1 MKNYRRLLKVFLKDI
16 AYDPPKDKG
25 RKAQILI
32 LSIFAVVFIMIPVAV
47 GSGLFTF
54 LMTRSLV
61 RAGHAAFG
69 LQVMYHLISIFT
81 MVFGINVIFNELYF
95 STDIDRL
102 LPLPLRGREIAGA
115 KFGAAYQM
123 ENIIQFIL
131 ILSCTIGYGLA
142 SDMPVWRWPIAILLG
157 FTLSLIPML
166 YCAILGIF
174 LMTFTRVVKSKDTVR
189 RISIIFMIVVFALMG
204 LALTSL
210 KKVDVDSWI
219 VNAASQDIPF
229 LRIMNVV
236 FYENALMLDF
246 MNDGSVLAI
255 LIFAVLHLVILGL
268 FLLVAEKFYINSV
281 SRLGEGEHRTKNK
294 AVHLEKALRPRSA
307 FRAYMRK
314 EWKILRRTPV
324 FFTNCILITWIWP
337 VFVVIAAAMT
347 GTSMAPSA
355 LHEKLGDGDTP
366 FALGVMIAAFAVPFI
381 MGAMNSLG
389 SNAFSREGR
398 HYEVIQ
404 FLPMSVALQWNA
416 KAAVSML
423 VCFFGTAPFFLFFG
437 IYAGAPILQILLY
450 LLLCAAASFVVTYM
464 GMLLDSVNPKLVWE
478 DALSALRENYNTFFN
493 MAIAIG
499 IVALF
504 GGIAAVLYAFLDVP
518 VTLLGCGLLIITM
531 IFGVIEYKRSMTRGI
546 ENVLHVGSE

>member
-32 LSIFAVVFIMIPVAV
+32 LTIFAVVFIMIPVAV

-115 KFGAAYQM
+115 KFGAAYRM

-189 RISIIFMIVVFALMG
+189 RISIIFMIVVFALLG

-229 LRIMNVV
+229 LRIMNVI

-255 LIFAVLHLVILGL
+255 LIFAVLHLAILGL

-294 AVHLEKALRPRSA
+294 AVHLEKALRPRNA

-437 IYAGAPILQILLY
+437 IYAGAPIMQILLY

-499 IVALF
+499 IAALF

>member
-189 RISIIFMIVVFALMG
+189 RISIIFMIVVFKWFSTA
-204 LALTSL
+204 
-210 KKVDVDSWI
+210 
-219 VNAASQDIPF
+219 
-229 LRIMNVV
+229 
-236 FYENALMLDF
+236 
-246 MNDGSVLAI
+246 
-255 LIFAVLHLVILGL
+255 
-268 FLLVAEKFYINSV
+268 
-281 SRLGEGEHRTKNK
+281 
-294 AVHLEKALRPRSA
+294 
-307 FRAYMRK
+307 
-314 EWKILRRTPV
+314 KIL
-324 FFTNCILITWIWP
+324 FFEI
-337 VFVVIAAAMT
+337 
-347 GTSMAPSA
+347 
-355 LHEKLGDGDTP
+355 
-366 FALGVMIAAFAVPFI
+366 
-381 MGAMNSLG
+381 
-389 SNAFSREGR
+389 SNKYSG
-398 HYEVIQ
+398 
-404 FLPMSVALQWNA
+404 
-416 KAAVSML
+416 
-423 VCFFGTAPFFLFFG
+423 
-437 IYAGAPILQILLY
+437 
-450 LLLCAAASFVVTYM
+450 
-464 GMLLDSVNPKLVWE
+464 
-478 DALSALRENYNTFFN
+478 
-493 MAIAIG
+493 
-499 IVALF
+499 
-504 GGIAAVLYAFLDVP
+504 
-518 VTLLGCGLLIITM
+518 
-531 IFGVIEYKRSMTRGI
+531 
-546 ENVLHVGSE
+546 